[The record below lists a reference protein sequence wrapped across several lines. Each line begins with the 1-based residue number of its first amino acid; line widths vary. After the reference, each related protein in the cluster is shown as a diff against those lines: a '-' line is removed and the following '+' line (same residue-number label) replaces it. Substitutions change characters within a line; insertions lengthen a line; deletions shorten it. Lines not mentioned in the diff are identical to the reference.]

1 MELLSR
7 LKLLNRFVKT
17 RTAATG
23 LRKLLFYLN
32 KNAKKTLFAVMELL
46 SRLRLLNRFVKT
58 RSAVKKCEKNF
69 VCVDV
74 KVKKIFLKDKYFLNQ
89 FLTFEIR

>member
-32 KNAKKTLFAVMELL
+32 KNAKKLC
-46 SRLRLLNRFVKT
+46 LRQW
-58 RSAVKKCEKNF
+58 NF
-69 VCVDV
+69 
-74 KVKKIFLKDKYFLNQ
+74 
-89 FLTFEIR
+89 